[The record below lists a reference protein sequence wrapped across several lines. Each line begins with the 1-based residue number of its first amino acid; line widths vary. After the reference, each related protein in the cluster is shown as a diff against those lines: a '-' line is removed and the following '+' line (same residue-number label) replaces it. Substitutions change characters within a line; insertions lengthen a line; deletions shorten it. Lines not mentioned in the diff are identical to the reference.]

1 MGLNFDAV
9 KTMYMQCLH
18 TMRKCWRNCATHNRI
33 RKGNDC
39 MAKVCFDDFPA
50 LWDAFEKQL
59 EGPIVKALEAKISE
73 GADSDKTKLSFVYW
87 DIGVAYWCYSSGLG
101 SRWKSQLEEVF
112 FERRYYDTK
121 EQLTQYSELDVLVTQ
136 RMKNLNT
143 LDAQKLYRLAVM
155 PLLVERKRKLM
166 AEFVKMEKELDNPLP
181 YTLNLSVNGQ
191 EANMLLGFQNR
202 HIKSNGGGMDG
213 YTYSYNGR
221 TYQDVQP
228 FTTEPI
234 EQLSENVS
242 IARDTFG
249 DMVLKRYTKIPTFD
263 SSDREWDS
271 AEIEYLMFDG
281 KDIHLIIMHGGYRI
295 AYLIFYEKLLTAD
308 AWMKPIFEKLGWPV
322 MDIE

>member
-1 MGLNFDAV
+1 MTSVFFDE
-9 KTMYMQCLH
+9 
-18 TMRKCWRNCATHNRI
+18 
-33 RKGNDC
+33 
-39 MAKVCFDDFPA
+39 FPT
-50 LWDAFEKQL
+50 LWDAFVKQL

-73 GADSDKTKLSFVYW
+73 GVDSGKTKLSSIYW
-87 DIGVAYWCYSSGLG
+87 DIGVAYWCYSTGMG
-101 SRWKSQLEEVF
+101 SRWKTQLEEVF

-121 EQLTQYSELDVLVTQ
+121 EQLTRYSDLDVLVAQ
-136 RMKNLNT
+136 RMENLNM

-155 PLLVERKRKLM
+155 PLLVERKKKLM

-234 EQLSENVS
+234 EKLSENVS
-242 IARDTFG
+242 IARDVFW
-249 DMVLKRYTKIPTFD
+249 RYGSQKVHQD
-263 SSDREWDS
+263 S
-271 AEIEYLMFDG
+271 Y
-281 KDIHLIIMHGGYRI
+281 
-295 AYLIFYEKLLTAD
+295 
-308 AWMKPIFEKLGWPV
+308 V
-322 MDIE
+322 